1 MNQCPN
7 CDIPL
12 SDNDIIIWKCQKC
25 GKEHRIKFSKII
37 EIYKTKYKSGNSGKT
52 VLRCRECGIGM
63 DDGNE
68 KLMFKC
74 KECGEVIKGNLK
86 FFALNNN
93 ADINCERG
101 KKLEKNEII
110 PANRGDIIV
119 CPECG
124 KIVDNTVET
133 CPECGYPINEVN
145 VNKSK
150 KTKKSMINSE
160 EQIVQKD
167 KMEGKTYKRYVEKTN
182 KVGCVFNAFGWFSII
197 LGALV
202 FFISISASLSATP
215 KDSDIIMST
224 AIIICLGC
232 LVTGF
237 ISLALGNILFLLENI
252 RDRLNDM
259 DI

>member
-7 CDIPL
+7 CGIPL

-133 CPECGYPINEVN
+133 CPECGYPIKENKKENN
-145 VNKSK
+145 VPLTENATLSGNNMLIVK
-150 KTKKSMINSE
+150 KLKGIR
-160 EQIVQKD
+160 IV
-167 KMEGKTYKRYVEKTN
+167 
-182 KVGCVFNAFGWFSII
+182 AILFSII
-197 LGALV
+197 CFIISIYYFSQAYDVKNVYYNSEFSSVSKNAYVGGDAYNYITNGTYFTGYCVVGSALLISGV
-202 FFISISASLSATP
+202 IFISSSIY
-215 KDSDIIMST
+215 
-224 AIIICLGC
+224 
-232 LVTGF
+232 VTVK
-237 ISLALGNILFLLENI
+237 IKEYI
-252 RDRLNDM
+252 
-259 DI
+259 